1 MTAIVMPQ
9 LSDSMQEGT
18 ILRWLIADGAPV
30 ARGEELLEIETDKAT
45 MTYES
50 EVEGILEVVTPDGA
64 TVPVGEVI
72 ARLGDGSRVAP
83 VSDAGA
89 SAPAGDLASAGAAGL
104 FAPAGD
110 LVSAGA
116 AGLSAPAT
124 APRRNGS
131 NGGGDRA
138 AAPAV
143 ALLATPVARRLA
155 DAHGVALAQIAG
167 TGPRGRI
174 TKADVAQA
182 AGIETA
188 PRYTTAAPAPPA
200 VPAAPDAP
208 SPGPTEGGAKGS
220 TTVEE
225 LSRLQQLIARRMAQ
239 AKATVPHFQ
248 VQTEAIMDEAI
259 ALRSRLKALADPTAP
274 TPSFN
279 DIIIKA
285 CAIALRQH
293 PRVNGSY
300 EDGRFELHSRVNIGF
315 AVAADDALI
324 VPTLFDADLKSLG
337 TIATESGR
345 LAERVRSGAITPPEL
360 SGGTFTVSNLGM
372 YGMTAITPVINPPQ
386 AAILGVGALREVLTR
401 VDGEIVDRTL
411 MTFTLSCDHR
421 ILYGADAARF
431 LGEIKALLQAP
442 LRILL

>member
-1 MTAIVMPQ
+1 MTLPMTEISMPQ

-30 ARGEELLEIETDKAT
+30 TRGQELLEIETDKAT

-50 EVEGILEVVTPDGA
+50 DVEGIIEVVVLEGS

-72 ARLGDGSRVAP
+72 AR
-83 VSDAGA
+83 VSDGLQP
-89 SAPAGDLASAGAAGL
+89 SDPTHVAGDLA
-104 FAPAGD
+104 
-110 LVSAGA
+110 
-116 AGLSAPAT
+116 
-124 APRRNGS
+124 APRRPATSAQDGNGV
-131 NGGGDRA
+131 GGADHAQARTA
-138 AAPAV
+138 AV
-143 ALLATPVARRLA
+143 LATPVARRVA
-155 DAHGVALAQIAG
+155 KAHHVALADVTG

-174 TKADVAQA
+174 TKADVAFA
-182 AGIETA
+182 AGTEA
-188 PRYTTAAPAPPA
+188 PTRASVASAAEPSR
-200 VPAAPDAP
+200 AP
-208 SPGPTEGGAKGS
+208 SVAAQAGAKG
-220 TTVEE
+220 TPTVHE

-248 VQTEAIMDEAI
+248 VQTDAVMDGV
-259 ALRSRLKALADPTAP
+259 ALLRAQLKQAAGPGTVV
-274 TPSFN
+274 PSLN
-279 DIIIKA
+279 DIVIKA

-324 VPTLFDADLKSLG
+324 VPTLFDADTKSLG
-337 TIATESGR
+337 TIASESGN
-345 LAERVRSGAITPPEL
+345 LTERVRSGAITPPEL

-386 AAILGVGALREVLTR
+386 AAILGVGAVRDMLAR
-401 VDGEIVDRTL
+401 VDGEIIDRAVMTL
-411 MTFTLSCDHR
+411 TLSCDHR

-431 LGEIKALLQAP
+431 LAEIRDLLQAP